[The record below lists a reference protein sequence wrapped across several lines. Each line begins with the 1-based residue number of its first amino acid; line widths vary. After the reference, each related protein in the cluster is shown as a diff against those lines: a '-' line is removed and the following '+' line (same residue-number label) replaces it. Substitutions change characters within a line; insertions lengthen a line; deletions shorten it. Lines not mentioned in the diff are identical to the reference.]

1 MYQNFIPGQYPSCF
15 RGDLPV
21 LSYIWKKRV
30 GESFSP
36 PRIMH
41 SHDEISELLLVIE
54 GSANYTVGESQYI
67 IQEGDI
73 VAIGAGVLHDEDA
86 RLTADTTMV
95 AVGLRQVRLIGLP
108 DGALVDAA
116 TCPVLSLGDSFPVFR
131 SVLDTIHSLLNDNG
145 EQYAETCQ
153 FLMAGLVSLLVRL
166 YQHNAESD
174 APSGKGEQFVGR
186 IRQYI
191 EAHYSETISLP
202 SVSRALH
209 INPYYLAH
217 IFKEHTGYSPMQ
229 YVIRL
234 RIGKAQGLLMY
245 TDYPIT
251 QIAGMVG
258 YDNSSHFNAMFTKY
272 IGMSPGKYRKKFRSS
287 KGGK

>member
-1 MYQNFIPGQYPSCF
+1 MQVNNEIIEKLSKVELFSDFDINNPDDFEILSEICQILETRNFAA
-15 RGDLPV
+15 GD
-21 LSYIWKKRV
+21 I
-30 GESFSP
+30 
-36 PRIMH
+36 
-41 SHDEISELLLVIE
+41 
-54 GSANYTVGESQYI
+54 I

-86 RLTADTTMV
+86 RLTADTTMA

-186 IRQYI
+186 IRQ
-191 EAHYSETISLP
+191 
-202 SVSRALH
+202 
-209 INPYYLAH
+209 
-217 IFKEHTGYSPMQ
+217 
-229 YVIRL
+229 
-234 RIGKAQGLLMY
+234 
-245 TDYPIT
+245 
-251 QIAGMVG
+251 
-258 YDNSSHFNAMFTKY
+258 
-272 IGMSPGKYRKKFRSS
+272 
-287 KGGK
+287 